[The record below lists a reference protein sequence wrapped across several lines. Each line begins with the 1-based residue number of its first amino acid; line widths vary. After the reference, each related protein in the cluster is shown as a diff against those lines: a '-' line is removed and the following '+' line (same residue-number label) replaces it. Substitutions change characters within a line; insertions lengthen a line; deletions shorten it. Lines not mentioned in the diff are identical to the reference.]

1 MTNRRVPFTLFGS
14 FYWKPDFPIFVS
26 RSRELFSLPIH
37 VHDFIEINYVAAG
50 KGYHYIGDNRLEVGR
65 GDLFII
71 PIGTRHVYR
80 PESTNP
86 DHELIVY
93 NCLFSQEL
101 LPRLADVQPL
111 PFRPELLLSG
121 ETHTY
126 RHFEDR
132 NNECHR
138 TLESMIQEYTLRMP
152 GYEAMVCSLLLQL
165 LVTLH
170 RYDAGFV
177 GSESKSSLSPL
188 RLEPVFDYI
197 AEHYSEAITLERL
210 ASLIPVSAS
219 YLQRMFK
226 RTTGQSCTEYIQN
239 VRIAKSCELL
249 QSSSITVRDVALQ
262 VGYKDLK
269 FFHTLFRKKTGTSPY
284 RYKKKALS
292 SLS

>member
-1 MTNRRVPFTLFGS
+1 MTNRRVPYTLFGS

-26 RSRELFSLPIH
+26 RSRELFTLPIH

-50 KGYHYIGDNRLEVGR
+50 KGYHYIGDKRLEVGR

-80 PESTNP
+80 PESPNP

-93 NCLFSQEL
+93 NCLFSPEL
-101 LPRLADVQPL
+101 LARLAAVQPL
-111 PFRPELLLSG
+111 PFRPEHMLSG
-121 ETHTY
+121 EAHTY

-138 TLESMIQEYTLRMP
+138 TMESLIQEFSLRMP

-170 RYDAGFV
+170 RYDVGYI
-177 GSESKSSLSPL
+177 GSEMKSRLSPH
-188 RLEPVFDYI
+188 RLEPIFEYI
-197 AEHYSEAITLERL
+197 AGHYSEPITLEQL

-219 YLQRMFK
+219 YLQRLFK
-226 RTTGQSCTEYIQN
+226 RTIGQSCTEYIQN

-249 QSSSITVRDVALQ
+249 QSSSMNVRDVALQ

-292 SLS
+292 TFL